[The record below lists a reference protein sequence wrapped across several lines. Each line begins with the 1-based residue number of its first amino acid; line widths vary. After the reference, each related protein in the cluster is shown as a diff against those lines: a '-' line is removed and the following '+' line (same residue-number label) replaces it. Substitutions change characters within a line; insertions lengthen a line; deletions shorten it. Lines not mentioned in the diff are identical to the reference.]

1 MNRPTRKTV
10 AIAAGMGA
18 LMLAG
23 VLLAQAPGITRTI
36 VARQDISVPGR
47 EGVVAMAEIAPG
59 GTAGWH
65 THPGDKMSYVME
77 GDFELMIAGKPP
89 KQYKPGEG
97 FVIPAG
103 TVHNARNFG
112 KGPARIVGVY
122 AVDKDKPL
130 ASPAPAPAQ

>member
-1 MNRPTRKTV
+1 MTKGK
-10 AIAAGMGA
+10 IAVGVLG
-18 LMLAG
+18 LVLAG
-23 VLLAQAPGITRTI
+23 VLFAQTPTIKRNI
-36 VARQDISVPGR
+36 VARQDVSVPGR
-47 EGVVAMAEIAPG
+47 EGVVAMAEIPPG

-65 THPGDKMSYVME
+65 THPGDEMSYVME
-77 GDFELMIAGKPP
+77 GDFELMIAGQPP

-122 AVDKDKPL
+122 VVDKDKPL
-130 ASPAPAPAQ
+130 AIPAPAPAQ